1 MITPQINMKIERRN
15 KEKQQNIRHPPCLAS
30 YYFNQCNPTRNLNL
44 QPLNIFKL
52 FFRKMGNKL
61 YFHVFF
67 FIYFASTADSVSQA
81 KKIVSNGNTKSV
93 NSNESQP
100 HLASN
105 QAIVCYD
112 YTGQVFLISPLL
124 SFGKNEITLFL
135 GWWPISYNRRGGR
148 IVEARLWQQ
157 DWVLLLWRLLDSLW
171 WRQFQ

>member
-124 SFGKNEITLFL
+124 SFGKNEINLFL
-135 GWWPISYNRRGGR
+135 GW
-148 IVEARLWQQ
+148 
-157 DWVLLLWRLLDSLW
+157 
-171 WRQFQ
+171 